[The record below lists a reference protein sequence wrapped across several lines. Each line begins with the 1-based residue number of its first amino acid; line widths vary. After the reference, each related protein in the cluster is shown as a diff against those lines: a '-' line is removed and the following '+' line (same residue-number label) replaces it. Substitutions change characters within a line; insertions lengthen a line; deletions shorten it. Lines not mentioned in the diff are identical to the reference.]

1 MKWQFRVVILSSVI
15 LIPGLFLLYQGQ
27 AQTRWQLVGEV
38 LSIDF
43 QQQILKENI
52 QPNTKID
59 VGQMQMLR
67 AGQLYLIDTRIR
79 QTVKESQ
86 PNLLCGAENCLFLGY
101 NFKRQRVLNI
111 YLNPKL
117 PPKVP
122 LIQPIS
128 ELRESLPCLRINQL
142 EQHKIRTTKLCFT
155 GTTYETVE
163 TQLLPEVYE

>member
-1 MKWQFRVVILSSVI
+1 MKWQFRVIALSSII
-15 LIPGLFLLYQGQ
+15 LIPGLFLLYRGQ
-27 AQTRWQLVGEV
+27 AQTRWRIVAEV
-38 LSIDF
+38 FPIDF

-52 QPNTKID
+52 QSNTQVD
-59 VGQMQMLR
+59 VGQMQVLQM
-67 AGQLYLIDTRIR
+67 GQLYLIDTRLR

-101 NFKRQRVLNI
+101 NLKRQRVLNI

-122 LIQPIS
+122 LIQAIDES
-128 ELRESLPCLRINQL
+128 REDLPCLRINQL
-142 EQHKIRTTKLCFT
+142 EQHKLRTAKLCFT

>member
-1 MKWQFRVVILSSVI
+1 MQ
-15 LIPGLFLLYQGQ
+15 
-27 AQTRWQLVGEV
+27 V
-38 LSIDF
+38 LR
-43 QQQILKENI
+43 
-52 QPNTKID
+52 T
-59 VGQMQMLR
+59 
-67 AGQLYLIDTRIR
+67 GQLYLIDTRLR
-79 QTVKESQ
+79 QTAKEPQ
-86 PNLLCGAENCLFLGY
+86 PNLLCGTENCLFLGY

-155 GTTYETVE
+155 GTTYETIE

>member
-52 QPNTKID
+52 QPNTQID
-59 VGQMQMLR
+59 VGQMQVLR
-67 AGQLYLIDTRIR
+67 AEQLYLIDTRLR
-79 QTVKESQ
+79 QTAKEPK

-101 NFKRQRVLNI
+101 NLKRQRVLNI

-122 LIQPIS
+122 LIQPID
-128 ELRESLPCLRINQL
+128 ERQDGFPCLLINQL
-142 EQHKIRTTKLCFT
+142 EQRKIRKSKLCFT
-155 GTTYETVE
+155 GNSYETIE

>member
-1 MKWQFRVVILSSVI
+1 MKWQFRVLVLSSII
-15 LIPGLFLLYQGQ
+15 LIPGLFLLYRGQ
-27 AQTRWQLVGEV
+27 AQTRWQIVRDV
-38 LSIDF
+38 LPIDF

-59 VGQMQMLR
+59 VGQMQVLKV
-67 AGQLYLIDTRIR
+67 GQLYLIDTCFR
-79 QTVKESQ
+79 QTAKELQ
-86 PNLLCGAENCLFLGY
+86 PNPLCGNENCLFLGY
-101 NFKRQRVLNI
+101 TNQQQRVLNI

-128 ELRESLPCLRINQL
+128 EVREGLSCLHINQL
-142 EQHKIRTTKLCFT
+142 EQHKLRTAKLCFT
-155 GTTYETVE
+155 GTTYETIE